1 GQNDPSLGS
10 VAVTLGGLINRTV
23 TTWMGDVD
31 IDDSGVTT
39 SVSSLVRASGENV
52 GSYNITSAS
61 FAALSNYNAP
71 VYTSGSAQLNISKAN
86 LTASLANQSKVYGA
100 TDRSLGSVAVT
111 LVGLINRT
119 VTTWM
124 GDVNID
130 DSGVTT
136 SVSSLARAS
145 GENVGS
151 YNITSASFAA
161 LSNYNAPV
169 YTSGSAQLNITK
181 ANLTASLA
189 NQSKVYGD
197 NDPSLGRGGVT
208 LGGLIN
214 RTVTTWMGDVDIDD
228 SGVTTSVSSL
238 ARASGEN
245 VGSYNITSASFAAL
259 SNYNAPVY
267 TSGSAQLNITKAN
280 LTASLANQSK
290 VYGANDPSL
299 NSVAVTLG
307 GLINR
312 TVTTWMGDVDI
323 DDSAVTTSVSSLV
336 RASGE
341 NVGSCNITS
350 ASFAALSNYNAP
362 VYTSGS
368 AQLNITKAN
377 LTASLANQSKVYGAN
392 DPSLGS
398 VAVTLGGLINRTVTT
413 WMGDVDIDD
422 SGVTTSVSS
431 LVRASGEN
439 VGSYNIT
446 SASCAALS
454 NYNAPVYTSGSAQLN
469 ITKANLTASLANQ
482 SKVYG
487 ANDPSLGSV
496 AVTLGGLINR
506 TVTTW
511 MGDVDIDDSGVTTS
525 VSSLVRASGEN
536 VGSYNIT
543 SASCAALSN
552 YNAPVYTS
560 GSAQLNITKANLTAS
575 LAN

>member
-39 SVSSLVRASGENV
+39 SVSSLV
-52 GSYNITSAS
+52 
-61 FAALSNYNAP
+61 
-71 VYTSGSAQLNISKAN
+71 
-86 LTASLANQSKVYGA
+86 
-100 TDRSLGSVAVT
+100 
-111 LVGLINRT
+111 
-119 VTTWM
+119 
-124 GDVNID
+124 
-130 DSGVTT
+130 
-136 SVSSLARAS
+136 RAS

-267 TSGSAQLNITKAN
+267 TSGSAQLNISKAN

-290 VYGANDPSL
+290 VYGANDP
-299 NSVAVTLG
+299 G
-307 GLINR
+307 
-312 TVTTWMGDVDI
+312 
-323 DDSAVTTSVSSLV
+323 
-336 RASGE
+336 
-341 NVGSCNITS
+341 
-350 ASFAALSNYNAP
+350 
-362 VYTSGS
+362 
-368 AQLNITKAN
+368 
-377 LTASLANQSKVYGAN
+377 
-392 DPSLGS
+392 LGS
-398 VAVTLGGLINRTVTT
+398 VAVTLGGLINQTVST
-413 WMGDVDIDD
+413 WMGTTDIDD

-446 SASCAALS
+446 SASFAALS
-454 NYNAPVYTSGSAQLN
+454 NYNAPVYTSGSAQLD
-469 ITKANLTASLANQ
+469 ITKADLTATLSSP

-487 ANDPSLGSV
+487 QNDPLLNSGS
-496 AVTLGGLINR
+496 VTLGGLINQ
-506 TVTTW
+506 TVSTW
-511 MGDVDIDDSGVTTS
+511 MGNVDIDYSGVTTS
-525 VSSLVRASGEN
+525 VTALARDAGEN

-543 SASCAALSN
+543 SASFASLSN

-560 GSAQLNITKANLTAS
+560 GSAQLDITKADLTATLS
-575 LAN
+575 SPSKV